1 MVRYILGLDEP
12 RVRLPVG
19 PFYFEIILLISIS
32 LHGYIQGQ
40 DKSPIADAGADLRI
54 FAGEEVMLDGSG
66 SRGTEVKAYWDFD
79 DRDGVENEAERMIV
93 KHTYKKPGV
102 YIATLTVKNNLGN
115 TSWDK
120 KAIEVLTPVSEGL
133 NITDNFEGGYIGQ
146 TYKLGSTYRCHLTKT
161 LHWTV
166 RIDNCENKPVTLRIY
181 GFGKNMPV
189 PLAITHYN
197 DPTFTK
203 EFKALY
209 SYGFD
214 SQEWEV
220 LDDAEYKYIPKTET
234 MEITAVFKKSPVYVG
249 WSFIYTPY
257 MLHRYLSSLPEK
269 PFLNIEYIGK
279 TVQGR
284 DIPMVTIGEPD
295 LKKDKAVWLLG
306 GQHGFEVGGIS
317 SAEGM
322 IDFLIS
328 DDPAAVEARSKID
341 FKILPLVNLD
351 AHANK
356 WYRFN
361 AHGIDLNRNWDQGD
375 LGHGHDSQV
384 AEPEVAA
391 VKKAIS
397 EWLEGDKKRSIAID
411 IHDWTAL
418 KPGVQFSTNRE
429 EIAKNLELKQF
440 YDEIRKKYLPL
451 SILYYTKQTGTVAE
465 DYFHNNVAGNELA
478 LTIEIGLA
486 GLVPESNPAEIP
498 AVPRNVKHIGKQ
510 LVKMCLEYFNS
521 SE

>member
-1 MVRYILGLDEP
+1 MKFIRFVKLS
-12 RVRLPVG
+12 
-19 PFYFEIILLISIS
+19 LLISIIFNIT
-32 LHGYIQGQ
+32 LLYGQ
-40 DKSPIADAGADLRI
+40 VQSPDKLPAAEAGADLRVY
-54 FAGEEVMLDGSG
+54 AGDVVLLDGYGSG
-66 SRGTEVKAYWDFD
+66 GTELKAYWDFD
-79 DRDGVENEAERMIV
+79 DRDGVEKEAEGMIV
-93 KHTYKKPGV
+93 KHSYKRAGA
-102 YIATLTVKNNLGN
+102 YIATLTVKDNLGF

-120 KAIEVLTPVSEGL
+120 KLIEVLTPVSEGL

-166 RIDNCENKPVTLRIY
+166 RIDNCENKPVTLRVY

-197 DPTFTK
+197 DATFSEK
-203 EFKALY
+203 FKALY

-220 LDDAEYKYIPKTET
+220 LDDAEYKYIPETET

-257 MLHRYLSSLPEK
+257 MLHRYLSGLPEK
-269 PFLNIEYIGK
+269 PFLSIENIGK

-284 DIPMVTIGEPD
+284 DIPMVTIGEPG

-317 SAEGM
+317 AAEGM

-328 DDPAAVEARSKID
+328 DDPIAVEARSKID
-341 FKILPLVNLD
+341 FKILPLINPD

-375 LGHGHDSQV
+375 LGHGHDSPV
-384 AEPEVAA
+384 AEPEVDA
-391 VKKAIS
+391 VMRAIS
-397 EWLEGDKKRSIAID
+397 EWMEGDTKRSIAID

-418 KPGVQFSTNRE
+418 APGVQFSTNSE
-429 EIAKNLELKQF
+429 EAVKNPEIKLF
-440 YDEIRKKYLPL
+440 YDDIREKYLPL
-451 SILYYTKQTGTVAE
+451 TILYYSEPMEMIAQ
-465 DYFHNNVAGNELA
+465 DYFHNKVVGNELSM
-478 LTIEIGLA
+478 TIEIGLA
-486 GLVPESNPAEIP
+486 GGWGHESNPADVP
-498 AVPRNVKHIGKQ
+498 AVPGNVRYIGKQ
-510 LVKMCLEYFNS
+510 LVKMCLEYFNLS
-521 SE
+521 K